1 MFDFFFNLVKEIKDC
16 FKLFSASSAK
26 ARRIVFYS
34 ESDIYYQYYEGII
47 DELLGRGDIEI
58 AYITSDIK
66 DSIFRRFAGRVEDDR
81 KDGAGNEVERGGGR
95 SGNRMEKSPGGGD
108 PDSKIKVFYIN
119 KLLSIAMIYLDSKV
133 FLMTMP
139 DLGNFHI
146 KRSINAVHYIYV
158 FHAIGSTHLQ
168 YRRGAFDNYDAVFC
182 VGAHHTAEI
191 KKAEEIYASK
201 PKTLIECG
209 YHRLEKIWRDHREY
223 ISAAKTSSGKDSS
236 ALSAGALSADGRLK
250 RTVLIAPTWTD
261 GNILDS
267 HIFEIIDILK
277 NATELNAVIRPHPEY
292 IKRYPDRVAKIA
304 DYITGAGNISL
315 ELEMLKDENLHKADI
330 LITDWSGI
338 YLEYALGTGRPVLFI
353 DTPCRIDNK
362 EYEKLGIE
370 PMELTLRPLC
380 GLILKPDS
388 IASLTQDISVLI
400 AGREKY
406 GDGLAKLRERYIF
419 NFLNSSKIAADY
431 IIDKLK

>member
-1 MFDFFFNLVKEIKDC
+1 MFDFFFNLIKEIKDC
-16 FKLFSASSAK
+16 FRLFSASSQK

-58 AYITSDIK
+58 AYITSDIN
-66 DSIFRRFAGRVEDDR
+66 DSIFGRFAGGCNYG
-81 KDGAGNEVERGGGR
+81 GADAGIINS
-95 SGNRMEKSPGGGD
+95 SG
-108 PDSKIKVFYIN
+108 SKVKVFYIN
-119 KLLSIAMIYLDSKV
+119 NLLSIAMIYLDSKV

-182 VGAHHTAEI
+182 VGAHQAAEI
-191 KKAEEIYASK
+191 KKTEELYALK

-209 YHRLEKIWRDHREY
+209 YHRIEKIWLDHQKY
-223 ISAAKTSSGKDSS
+223 ININAPNHQEH
-236 ALSAGALSADGRLK
+236 
-250 RTVLIAPTWTD
+250 TVLIAPTWTA

-277 NATELNAVIRPHPEY
+277 NAPAFNTVIRPHPEY
-292 IKRYPDRVAKIA
+292 IKRYPDRVSKISA
-304 DYITGAGNISL
+304 YIAGASNISL
-315 ELEMLKDENLHKADI
+315 ELDMLKDENLHKADL

-338 YLEYALGTGRPVLFI
+338 YLEYALGTARPVLFI

-370 PMELTLRPLC
+370 PMELALRPLC
-380 GLILKPDS
+380 GRILEIDN
-388 IASLTQDISVLI
+388 IASLVESISVLI
-400 AGREKY
+400 NEREKY
-406 GDGLAKLRERYIF
+406 SDDLLRLRERCIY
-419 NFLNSSKIAADY
+419 NFLNSSKIAAAY
-431 IIDKLK
+431 IADKLK